1 VIVDGHIVEAPFY
14 LTPCFIHLIQLSSAA
29 VQVRAYLYYILVDA
43 LVLIVTD
50 NHDESKST

>member
-1 VIVDGHIVEAPFY
+1 MIVDGHIVEAPFY